1 MQKDWHRPVFFVH
14 KHVKNYPNQLKY
26 TVCIFP
32 IFIKTTMM
40 SDRSQDLL
48 AIRPLIPSA
57 KLSEHMSD
65 EERFQNTTLRPI
77 IKLQNDLLLAAFG
90 NYIGKHKNRFYELSL
105 PKRLEYLE
113 NAVQKDIKF
122 RNALKGMI
130 LGQCTVAEYTHYI
143 QNSSALNKRM
153 MRMVVKRLKDQI
165 QYFEQP
171 MLRAL

>member
-1 MQKDWHRPVFFVH
+1 
-14 KHVKNYPNQLKY
+14 
-26 TVCIFP
+26 
-32 IFIKTTMM
+32 M

-57 KLSEHMSD
+57 KISEHMSK
-65 EERFQNTTLRPI
+65 EEHFQNATLRPI
-77 IKLQNDLLLAAFG
+77 IKLQNNLLLAAFG
-90 NYIGKHKNRFYELSL
+90 NYIGKHKNRFYELNVT
-105 PKRLEYLE
+105 KRLEYLE

-130 LGQCTVAEYTHYI
+130 LGQCTLEEYTRYT

-153 MRMVVKRLKDQI
+153 MHMVIKRLKDQI

-171 MLRAL
+171 MLAAQ